1 MQLVSKVFYERVIPY
16 CIQMTTLFT
25 NVQAFLTRCEEK
37 HWYRTKKG
45 RLIIALPYYATISDS
60 NQSDKVPSEPGQ
72 DVLGIYFSVTKLGA
86 HVDLL
91 SKGQSLIF
99 YRRHG
104 NLSRLYQIRITP
116 FNHPIVSNLLYLPW
130 PTTKN
135 KLIEEFLHRSDAYSN
150 HV

>member
-1 MQLVSKVFYERVIPY
+1 
-16 CIQMTTLFT
+16 MTTFFT
-25 NVQAFLTRCEEK
+25 NVQAFLTRYEDK

-45 RLIIALPYYATISDS
+45 RLIITLPYYATIGDS
-60 NQSDKVPSEPGQ
+60 NQSDEVPSEPEQ
-72 DVLGIYFSVTKLGA
+72 DVLGRCFSVTKLGA
-86 HVDLL
+86 QVDLL
-91 SKGQSLIF
+91 SQGQSLIF

-135 KLIEEFLHRSDAYSN
+135 KLVEEFLHQSDAYSN